1 MYLFRNKNSLE
12 RRELIREIDYF
23 TLILIKKG
31 KASVSYFQLQCA
43 RGHMEYHKYWKMYE
57 MDTELVNDFT
67 REEVLKY
74 FKEALCAYG
83 ISGSVGDEG
92 ANIGF
97 EF

>member
-1 MYLFRNKNSLE
+1 
-12 RRELIREIDYF
+12 
-23 TLILIKKG
+23 
-31 KASVSYFQLQCA
+31 
-43 RGHMEYHKYWKMYE
+43 MEYHKYWKMYE

-74 FKEALCAYG
+74 FKEALSAYG
-83 ISGSVGDEG
+83 ISGIVGSEG

>member
-1 MYLFRNKNSLE
+1 
-12 RRELIREIDYF
+12 
-23 TLILIKKG
+23 
-31 KASVSYFQLQCA
+31 
-43 RGHMEYHKYWKMYE
+43 